1 MSCVIYDLET
11 MNLSTTCIAK
21 EEMEPESTRLLTNML
36 KKMRRRGILN
46 MSAYN
51 FLVTR

>member
-21 EEMEPESTRLLTNML
+21 EEMELES
-36 KKMRRRGILN
+36 G
-46 MSAYN
+46 
-51 FLVTR
+51 V

>member
-21 EEMEPESTRLLTNML
+21 EEMELESTLRNSTAE
-36 KKMRRRGILN
+36 KYADKDA
-46 MSAYN
+46 S
-51 FLVTR
+51 TRNIEHKRI